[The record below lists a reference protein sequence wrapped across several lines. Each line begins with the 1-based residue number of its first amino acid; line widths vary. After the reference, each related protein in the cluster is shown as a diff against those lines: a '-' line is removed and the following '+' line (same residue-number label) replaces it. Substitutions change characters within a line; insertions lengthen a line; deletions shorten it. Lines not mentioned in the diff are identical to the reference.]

1 VFDRVETPHY
11 ILFMKLVLHP
21 DNITRCVNLSMGQL
35 ILKIYVR
42 SMKITTSSVDLDS
55 VGHQCANPIR
65 TGAYDR
71 TGSEEILLDQEQTL
85 LLDAAIRASTR
96 MSWQSVIIDVAKY
109 GLLKRIRLK
118 ETIPRLEL
126 DGKIMVGN
134 PSSDEI
140 IQFFRKDDVN
150 HSEDLA
156 DTRQNERAV
165 EIS

>member
-1 VFDRVETPHY
+1 
-11 ILFMKLVLHP
+11 MK
-21 DNITRCVNLSMGQL
+21 QL
-35 ILKIYVR
+35 TLKIYVR

-55 VGHQCANPIR
+55 VGHQCANPMR

-71 TGSEEILLDQEQTL
+71 MGSEEILLDQEQTL
-85 LLDAAIRASTR
+85 LVDAAIRASTK
-96 MSWQSVIIDVAKY
+96 MNWQLVIVDVAKY
-109 GLLKRIRLK
+109 SILKRIRMK

-140 IQFFRKDDVN
+140 IQFFKKSNMN
-150 HSEDLA
+150 HSEDLV
-156 DTRQNERAV
+156 DIRQSERAA